1 MGTLDFYNEN
11 ANDYFEKT
19 INLNMDTQY
28 NLFEKYLNSGSRILD
43 FGCGSGRDTKH
54 FLDKGFNV
62 DAIDGSSELV
72 RLASEFT
79 HIDVKCIDFYDFN
92 ELNLYDGIWACA
104 SLLHIPKSDFK
115 SILIKLSNALKSNGI
130 LYVSVKNGSGESVDN
145 KGRLYNYMSKDEFEN
160 EIKGTNLEL
169 IEFVIHEA
177 QLNSE
182 ESFYSFILRRM

>member
-19 INLNMDTQY
+19 INLNMDIQY

-54 FLDKGFNV
+54 FLDNGFNV

-130 LYVSVKNGSGESVDN
+130 LYVSVKNGSGQSVDN

>member
-19 INLNMDTQY
+19 INLNMDIQY

-79 HIDVKCIDFYDFN
+79 HIDVKCMDFYDFN

-130 LYVSVKNGSGESVDN
+130 LYVAVKNGSGESVDN